1 MIICGGDG
9 RCAAVEEDDEEEE
22 EEGEGGR
29 SGRFESENH
38 SKRFQN
44 YTHLY
49 MIYIYVIRV
58 NKDKSSRF
66 KVYSDKSNN
75 SLKTI
80 YKFKKITNIY
90 SQTVILPLV
99 CF

>member
-49 MIYIYVIRV
+49 MIYIYHL
-58 NKDKSSRF
+58 
-66 KVYSDKSNN
+66 
-75 SLKTI
+75 SLFIQYEPYVSTLCKTELI
-80 YKFKKITNIY
+80 IQ
-90 SQTVILPLV
+90 S
-99 CF
+99 